1 VILRLDQ
8 EDCILGRGLTFIV
21 SKVSNLITKKESS
34 SYKEDKTPIKRVRAE
49 RRYSYYSKIRH
60 NS

>member
-34 SYKEDKTPIKRVRAE
+34 SYKEDKTTAIIVKLGITPNVV
-49 RRYSYYSKIRH
+49 H
-60 NS
+60 